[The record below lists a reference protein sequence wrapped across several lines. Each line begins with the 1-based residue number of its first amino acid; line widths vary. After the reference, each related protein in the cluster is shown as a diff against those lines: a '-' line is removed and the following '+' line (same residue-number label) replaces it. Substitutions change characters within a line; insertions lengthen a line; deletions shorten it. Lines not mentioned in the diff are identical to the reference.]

1 MCALKKEA
9 FRLGVGSRGM
19 QNKGSCWSAV
29 FQPRVP
35 SWNLSEKYSGIF
47 SCLVFLRN
55 LCSFSSADF
64 FVLYF
69 KRSEPLDSKGD
80 NLAK

>member
-47 SCLVFLRN
+47 LLFSVFEE
-55 LCSFSSADF
+55 SVF
-64 FVLYF
+64 FQL
-69 KRSEPLDSKGD
+69 S
-80 NLAK
+80 

>member
-9 FRLGVGSRGM
+9 FRLGLDRVACRIKEAPVGPR
-19 QNKGSCWSAV
+19 V

-47 SCLVFLRN
+47 LLFSVFEE
-55 LCSFSSADF
+55 SVF
-64 FVLYF
+64 FQL
-69 KRSEPLDSKGD
+69 S
-80 NLAK
+80 